1 MHHIVPVVSA
11 DILYPRAEVS
21 AALAADNN
29 GIRLLS

>member
-1 MHHIVPVVSA
+1 VVSA
-11 DILYPRAEVS
+11 DILHSHAEVS